1 MHKLLPLLFFAASP
15 AAAQQAGAPI
25 IDMHA
30 HAYTVEFV
38 AGASICPGSS
48 GALIPTVDPRDDFD
62 PAAELSRCAAPIAAP
77 ATDAALMEG
86 SIAAMRRFNV
96 RRAVT
101 SGDPAEVAKWRA
113 AAPDLI
119 VPALG
124 FGGSEPVS
132 IAALDTL
139 AKAGRLAVLGESF
152 TQYRGIRA
160 DDPQWKDYWA
170 FAEAQDIPVGLHL
183 GEGPPASARFP
194 GYETY
199 RAGLTSPFQLEEV
212 LRAHPRLRIYVMHY
226 ASPLVDEMIAMMF
239 AHPNLYVDISG
250 NVGMAPRVQ
259 FYDHLKRMV
268 DAGFVKRI
276 MWGSD
281 QMQWPGII
289 DESVASIEA
298 APFLTPEQKRDIFYN
313 NAARFLRL
321 SAEEIARDH
330 APRE

>member
-15 AAAQQAGAPI
+15 AAAQEAGAPV

-30 HAYTVEFV
+30 HAYTVDFV

-48 GALIPTVDPRDDFD
+48 GVPIPTVDPRDAFD
-62 PAAELSRCAAPIAAP
+62 PVELSRCAAPIAAP
-77 ATDAALMEG
+77 ATDAALMDE
-86 SIAAMRRFNV
+86 SIAAMRRFNI

-101 SGDPAEVAKWRA
+101 SGDPDSVAKWRA

-124 FGGSEPVS
+124 FGASEPVS
-132 IAALDTL
+132 VETLTALADE
-139 AKAGRLAVLGESF
+139 GRLAVLGESF

-160 DDPQWKDYWA
+160 DDPQWEAYWA
-170 FAEAQDIPVGLHL
+170 FAEARDIPVGLHL
-183 GEGPPASARFP
+183 GEGPPATARFP
-194 GYETY
+194 GYESY
-199 RAGLTSPFQLEEV
+199 RASLTSPFQLEAV
-212 LRAHPRLRIYVMHY
+212 LHAHPKLRLYVMHY
-226 ASPLVDEMIAMMF
+226 ASPLVDEMIAMMY
-239 AHPNLYVDISG
+239 AHPNLYVDISA
-250 NVGMAPRVQ
+250 NVGMAPRAQ

-268 DAGFVKRI
+268 DAGFGKRI

-289 DESVASIEA
+289 GESVASIEE
-298 APFLTPEQKRDIFYN
+298 APFLTAEQRRDIFYN

-321 SAEEIARDH
+321 SPEEIARDH
-330 APRE
+330 APRD